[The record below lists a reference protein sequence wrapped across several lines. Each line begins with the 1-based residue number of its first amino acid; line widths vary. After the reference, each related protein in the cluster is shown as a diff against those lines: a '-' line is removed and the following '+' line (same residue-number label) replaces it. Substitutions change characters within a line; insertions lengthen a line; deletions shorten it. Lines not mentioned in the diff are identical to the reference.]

1 MMGASTRQLTS
12 VPLVLVSDRRAR
24 MLMSAALVAALVALA
39 AAAALR
45 LYAGGAG
52 VLAGRD
58 RLRQDNSAL
67 QAEVARLEAEI
78 ELERATRSALDTQVA
93 ELNRRIEDLERELAF
108 VHAQNG
114 RPRRTKSPN

>member
-1 MMGASTRQLTS
+1 
-12 VPLVLVSDRRAR
+12 
-24 MLMSAALVAALVALA
+24 MLMSAAVVAAIVALA
-39 AAAALR
+39 GAAALR
-45 LYAGGAG
+45 LYAGGAE

-58 RLRQDNSAL
+58 RLRQENSAL

-93 ELNRRIEDLERELAF
+93 ELNRRIEDLDRELAF

>member
-24 MLMSAALVAALVALA
+24 MLMSAALVAALAALA

-67 QAEVARLEAEI
+67 QAEVARLEAEN